1 MPMMFEVMR
10 VKAEVKNAL
19 AKKAYGANAEPTL
32 RETRV
37 KGFKVATNTL
47 KNANGLLTT
56 TTRNEWQ
63 QRAANSIGAT
73 TTFDRQRT
81 LNRER
86 VDSDVARFTHLCGV
100 VVAGIVNIDIEAAWN
115 TLDVLREPNGDIELR
130 DHEEALTRWFDLVE
144 RYHVR
149 SVVVDG
155 AFQAK
160 EFLNP
165 ITKTYQVVGHM
176 EPNALAAFIIEAVK
190 LGHKLGLIWKERK

>member
-86 VDSDVARFTHLCGV
+86 VDSDVARFTHLCGM
-100 VVAGIVNIDIEAAWN
+100 VVASIVNIDIEAAWN
-115 TLDVLREPNGDIELR
+115 AIDRVRDERGDVDVEQ
-130 DHEEALTRWFDLVE
+130 HESILKRWMDLYDKYHAN
-144 RYHVR
+144 RY
-149 SVVVDG
+149 G
-155 AFQAK
+155 TEGLQ
-160 EFLNP
+160 FLNP

-176 EPNALAAFIIEAVK
+176 EPNALAAFTIEAVK

>member
-86 VDSDVARFTHLCGV
+86 VDSDVARFTHLCGM
-100 VVAGIVNIDIEAAWN
+100 VVASIVNIDIEAAWN
-115 TLDVLREPNGDIELR
+115 AIDALREPNGDVEL
-130 DHEEALTRWFDLVE
+130 DGNLTVLLRWCDLAE
-144 RYHVR
+144 KYHAETTP
-149 SVVVDG
+149 DG
-155 AFQAK
+155 KGVHFV
-160 EFLNP
+160 NP